1 MKKLLCATLDGIDAK
16 VVDVELA
23 FVRALPSFSI
33 VGLAQT
39 SIQES
44 KERVKSSLDSI
55 NFKFPPQK
63 VTVNLSPSDLRK
75 EGSHFDL
82 PIALLVALYK
92 DDKVNFDE
100 FIALGEL
107 GLDGMLKDTNS
118 IFAIILSLANDNKIK
133 KVLIPH
139 DSYKKVSKIPNIE
152 IYCAKN
158 LKEAIDIFKD
168 EQINPKITIKVD
180 IDAKY
185 IELDEKY
192 YYYEDYHEDFID
204 VKGQEIAKR
213 ASLISASGMHNLLLI
228 GSPGSGKSMS
238 AKRLRYIMPPL
249 SISEILANAKL
260 DSLVGEDVD
269 FSPLRK
275 FRSPHRSSTQASIFG
290 GGSKNAKIGEIALA
304 GNGGI
309 LFFDEF
315 PHFQKSIIE
324 SLREPLEDNK
334 VFISRVNSKI
344 EYKTNFLFVAAMNP
358 CPCGNLYSKTKDCR
372 CSEVE
377 INRYMSKISSPI
389 KDRIDL
395 FVQMDES
402 SIEDKPSISSKNMHK
417 MVIDAFIIQKQRG
430 QKDLNGKMSDK
441 DISKYCK
448 LSSDCKDVLDK
459 ASVRFSLSQRSINKI
474 LKVAR
479 TIADLDKS
487 DKIKKKHLL
496 EALSFRSK

>member
-1 MKKLLCATLDGIDAK
+1 
-16 VVDVELA
+16 
-23 FVRALPSFSI
+23 
-33 VGLAQT
+33 
-39 SIQES
+39 
-44 KERVKSSLDSI
+44 
-55 NFKFPPQK
+55 
-63 VTVNLSPSDLRK
+63 VNLSPSDLKK

-92 DDKVNFDE
+92 DDEVNFDE
-100 FIALGEL
+100 FMAFGEL
-107 GLDGMLKDTNS
+107 GLDGTLKDTNS
-118 IFAIILSLANDNKIK
+118 LFAIILSLANEKRIK

-139 DSYKKVSKIPNIE
+139 DSYKKVSKIPNLE

-168 EQINPKITIKVD
+168 EQIKPKITSRVD

-185 IELDEKY
+185 IDIDQRYYYCEKY
-192 YYYEDYHEDFID
+192 DEDFID

-213 ASLISASGMHNLLLI
+213 ASLIATAGMHNLLLI

-238 AKRLRYIMPPL
+238 AKRLRHIMPPMSL
-249 SISEILANAKL
+249 DEILANAKL
-260 DSLVGEDVD
+260 DSLLGNRVD
-269 FSPLRK
+269 FLPKRK

-290 GGSKNAKIGEIALA
+290 GGSKNAKIGEIAIA
-304 GNGGI
+304 GNGGV

-315 PHFQKSIIE
+315 PHFQKSVIE
-324 SLREPLEDNK
+324 SLREPLEDNR

-344 EYKTNFLFVAAMNP
+344 EYKTKFLFVAAMNP
-358 CPCGNLYSKTKDCR
+358 CPCGNLYSKTKNCK

-479 TIADLDKS
+479 TIADLQKCENID
-487 DKIKKKHLL
+487 KKHLL
-496 EALSFRSK
+496 EALSFREK